1 MKTYRNLNFVDH
13 SQPYV
18 VTMTTCSQ
26 VSVWLWMTLMTTT
39 KRGAVEIRERMRT
52 QDPHFAPSAKLAAKD
67 DGRLAFSPPR
77 MLSGQAPLF
86 PEERKGRWRPP
97 EEHREPRPPAASRGG
112 SRGSPSAPRTR
123 RVGRGTASG
132 RSQEDAQ
139 FTPAFATCTI
149 PGVYTTGDH
158 QTGMLD
164 YTGQKYD
171 PLPAGL
177 AVNLNNI
184 KVVMKNLLANTRKI
198 LGSGRS
204 VALCVRAQPATTT
217 TLYPRGQLCSGER
230 SSSTSVRL
238 QPAQD
243 PEGRARSF
251 RHRYGREEEPRGREG
266 APGRLRQLR
275 HHHSEGGRVS
285 EVRSLG

>member
-1 MKTYRNLNFVDH
+1 MFL
-13 SQPYV
+13 
-18 VTMTTCSQ
+18 
-26 VSVWLWMTLMTTT
+26 
-39 KRGAVEIRERMRT
+39 
-52 QDPHFAPSAKLAAKD
+52 
-67 DGRLAFSPPR
+67 
-77 MLSGQAPLF
+77 
-86 PEERKGRWRPP
+86 EERKGDGALRRTPGSQGP
-97 EEHREPRPPAASRGG
+97 QQPVEAVHEE
-112 SRGSPSAPRTR
+112 APLPLLQR

-139 FTPAFATCTI
+139 FTPALATCTI